1 MNNENFTVLCVFWEF
16 ILERYALSIINIVE
30 FLLCS
35 LKFNCSSILSIG
47 QWSDRGCNRSDRLS
61 NTSVTVCECDHLTH
75 FAILLSASPLNL
87 TQSLTLSLEIISY
100 VGVSISLVAMGLT
113 ITTFTILRYVIILHF
128 LKRPSNLLRSLYN
141 MRNYIHINLCISLG
155 IAQLIF
161 VAGVDQTA
169 SDHVPIHCQVIG
181 VLLHYFFL
189 VSFMWM
195 LMEGVVLYI
204 ILIKVF
210 ITNTKRYVFAFTI
223 ASYGIPLLYLGLLTL
238 PLGFALPT
246 QPNYGYDNA

>member
-1 MNNENFTVLCVFWEF
+1 
-16 ILERYALSIINIVE
+16 
-30 FLLCS
+30 
-35 LKFNCSSILSIG
+35 
-47 QWSDRGCNRSDRLS
+47 
-61 NTSVTVCECDHLTH
+61 
-75 FAILLSASPLNL
+75 
-87 TQSLTLSLEIISY
+87 
-100 VGVSISLVAMGLT
+100 
-113 ITTFTILRYVIILHF
+113 
-128 LKRPSNLLRSLYN
+128 

-169 SDHVPIHCQVIG
+169 SDHVPIHCQVIA

-210 ITNTKRYVFAFTI
+210 IPNTKRYVFAFTI

-238 PLGFALPT
+238 PLGFSLPT
-246 QPNYGYDNA
+246 QPNYGYENA